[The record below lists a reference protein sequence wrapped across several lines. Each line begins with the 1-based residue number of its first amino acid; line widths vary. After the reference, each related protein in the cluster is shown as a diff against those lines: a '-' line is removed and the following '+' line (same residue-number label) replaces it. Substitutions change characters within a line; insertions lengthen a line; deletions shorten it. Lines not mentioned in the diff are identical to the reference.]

1 LSTSTRHHFAW
12 GPAPTSQRIA
22 WPTHVG
28 WSEVG
33 WGWGV
38 GGHKGRGRL
47 DRGWV
52 GVAAV
57 AEQAFLT
64 LCFFHSI
71 VPRPFPPSSN
81 PPPAT
86 PTHQGLQSTS
96 RLGSAAGAAAQ
107 AAWRRASR
115 PPPPGQR
122 SACVLAGALPS
133 RPLCAARFLPPAH
146 LVCDEGE
153 KGGIG
158 VGGRPQAHAGRAT
171 GRAARRGGA
180 RREKR
185 WAGRRL
191 PSKCAPTRAPTS
203 WPRRRS
209 LAEAL
214 DLHPDLDRLEGGG
227 DRESLTRAS

>member
-1 LSTSTRHHFAW
+1 VGVGCG
-12 GPAPTSQRIA
+12 GPQRA
-22 WPTHVG
+22 RPAG
-28 WSEVG
+28 S
-33 WGWGV
+33 GV
-38 GGHKGRGRL
+38 GGGG
-47 DRGWV
+47 
-52 GVAAV
+52 
-57 AEQAFLT
+57 
-64 LCFFHSI
+64 
-71 VPRPFPPSSN
+71 SS
-81 PPPAT
+81 
-86 PTHQGLQSTS
+86 S
-96 RLGSAAGAAAQ
+96 
-107 AAWRRASR
+107 RASFSHSVLLPFYSTPSIPSLVQPSACNTHTPMAPKYVQAWER
-115 PPPPGQR
+115 SGRRGAGSLAQGDSVPPPGQR